1 MLKLCGFAAS
11 NYYNKVK
18 LALLEKGIPFEE
30 EKIYPAGGEEFLAL
44 SPMGKVPYL
53 RTAAGALAESQAI
66 VEYLEELYP
75 QPALYPA
82 QPMARAKC
90 RELIQ
95 VMELYLEWAAR
106 RLYPAAYFGGS
117 ATEDTRQ
124 EVYAALQR
132 GVRAFGRIVR
142 FAPFAAGPTLTYA
155 DCAAMV
161 HLPLVTGTTKIIY
174 GQDVLAGLPGLKE
187 YLAMM
192 AGRPHVEAVNNAR
205 KAGMEEFLAYRRAK
219 AAAPAPQAAAD
230 RSAPAARD

>member
-30 EKIYPAGGEEFLAL
+30 QKVFSAGTDEFLPL
-44 SPMGKVPYL
+44 SPMGKVPFV
-53 RTAAGALAESQAI
+53 RTPQGALAESQAI
-66 VEYLEELYP
+66 VEYLEEAYP

-82 QPMARAKC
+82 DPMARAKC
-90 RELIQ
+90 RELIH

-106 RLYPAAYFGGS
+106 RLYPAAFFGGS
-117 ATEDTRQ
+117 ASEDTRQ

-132 GVRAFGRIVR
+132 GVRAFGRAVR

-192 AGRPHVEAVNNAR
+192 AERPHVQAVNAAR
-205 KAGMEEFLAYRRAK
+205 KAGMEEFMAYRRAK
-219 AAAPAPQAAAD
+219 AAASPQASAGT
-230 RSAPAARD
+230 SAPAARG